1 MKDVPPPRCGCEGRA
16 STTRLHSNGTVGVV
30 VIASSVVWRAAA
42 DRPCRARSAETAL
55 NGAGPPAVREQPRSG
70 DGRRTS
76 AVGSTCYAYRN
87 ADPAVQSH
95 DCADCNFHSTNR
107 PASDPFPSSERNR
120 EHTVRRPYPSNTCH
134 TPPAPP
140 RCSNGNGR
148 RAMNGQRPNAVNR
161 ATLPDASPAAPNGWN
176 ARGNAHPCLRRAG
189 GISIFTLQLSFLG
202 H

>member
-1 MKDVPPPRCGCEGRA
+1 MACRRGPAVPCAVCGNRA
-16 STTRLHSNGTVGVV
+16 ERRRTTGGS
-30 VIASSVVWRAAA
+30 RAATL
-42 DRPCRARSAETAL
+42 RRRAANERGWVDVLRVPE
-55 NGAGPPAVREQPRSG
+55 
-70 DGRRTS
+70 RR
-76 AVGSTCYAYRN
+76 
-87 ADPAVQSH
+87 PAVQSH
-95 DCADCNFHSTNR
+95 DCDCNMDCNFHRDKCQIVPHLTRSR
-107 PASDPFPSSERNR
+107 PVRTEP

-161 ATLPDASPAAPNGWN
+161 TTAPQRYRRHRTVRWN